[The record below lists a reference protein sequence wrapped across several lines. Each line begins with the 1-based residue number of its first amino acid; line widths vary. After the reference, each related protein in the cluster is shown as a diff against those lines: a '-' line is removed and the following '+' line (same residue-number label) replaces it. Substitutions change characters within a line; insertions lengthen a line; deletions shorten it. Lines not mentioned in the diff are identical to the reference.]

1 MQSYNYTLNTERL
14 RPRHWVRL
22 DEVRGAVWAACAAE
36 GFELNTRKEYS
47 GWARRFALWL
57 WLRPAPASAAPESPA
72 EKIRGFLLW
81 LADGQGICRPLS
93 AVSLDQARHAL
104 LFFYQKAR
112 REPVGDIGIIP
123 VAKRPKTLPHVMAP
137 EQVERLLGALV
148 DGPAAPYRLIAEL
161 LRVTS
166 ARICDVLNLRV
177 QDIDWHNSELVFR
190 RGKGGKDRRVPL
202 PCALLPMLK
211 AQLRYARA
219 LYDRDQLAGVP
230 VALPAS
236 VFNKSPRYG
245 FAPLWFWLFPAPGH
259 CQHPDHKHTVRWR
272 IHEGSVQ
279 RAFRAAAEKTG
290 LQGIATPHRLRHAS
304 ATQLLRAGV
313 DIRHVQTLLGH
324 ESVETTMIYTH
335 PEIRDPR
342 VRTAIDALVSSRVPQ
357 LALSA

>member
-1 MQSYNYTLNTERL
+1 MESYNYSLDTDRL
-14 RPRHWVRL
+14 TPKNWADL
-22 DEVRGAVWAACAAE
+22 DAVWNAVWAGCAAQ
-36 GFELNTRKEYS
+36 GFELNTRKEYAR
-47 GWARRFALWL
+47 WAKRFGLWL
-57 WLRPAPASAAPESPA
+57 WLRPREVVLATPA
-72 EKIRGFLLW
+72 EKIRGFLFW
-81 LADGQGICRPLS
+81 LADGQGINRPLS

-104 LFFYQKAR
+104 LFLYQKVR
-112 REPVGDIGIIP
+112 LEPVGDIGLIP
-123 VAKRPKTLPHVMAP
+123 VAKRPKTLPHVMSP

-177 QDIDWHNSELVFR
+177 QDIDWRNSELIFR

-211 AQLRYARA
+211 TQLRYARA
-219 LYDRDQLAGVP
+219 LYDRDQAAGIP
-230 VALPAS
+230 VALPPS

-245 FAPLWFWLFPAPGH
+245 FAPLWFWVFPAPGH

-279 RAFRAAAEKTG
+279 RAFRAAAAKTG
-290 LQGIATPHRLRHAS
+290 LQGLATPHRLRHAS
-304 ATQLLRAGV
+304 ATQLLDGGV
-313 DIRHVQTLLGH
+313 PIRHVQELLGH

-335 PEIRDPR
+335 VEIRDPR
-342 VRTAIDALVSSRVPQ
+342 MRSALDQ
-357 LALSA
+357 LVTVQPRREALTV